1 MKINKPGTDRAAN
14 YFMPFYNKR
23 KEQNGIEEIIE
34 INQGEKQDCVV
45 EVIDCKNTLITL
57 GLDQIKNEPEAIP
70 FENPFENATD
80 TVEEQTKDIE
90 EIHSINENNIRHD
103 INFFLQGANF
113 IDSVVEYAGD
123 NGNAGNTTDENV
135 NIVKADENIA
145 YDNKAEAERLSKEH
159 PDIINVSNALHI
171 EKYYSNKV
179 DVIDIL
185 SKLIE
190 ISGKIK

>member
-1 MKINKPGTDRAAN
+1 MKINKPGSDRVAN

-34 INQGEKQDCVV
+34 IDQNERQDCVV

-70 FENPFENATD
+70 LENPFENTED
-80 TVEEQTKDIE
+80 IVEEQTNDIE
-90 EIHSINENNIRHD
+90 KMQNINENNINHD

-113 IDSVVEYAGD
+113 IDSIVEYAGI
-123 NGNAGNTTDENV
+123 NNNTGNTADENV
-135 NIVKADENIA
+135 NIVKADENIT
-145 YDNKAEAERLSKEH
+145 DSNKEEAERLTNVQ
-159 PDIINVSNALHI
+159 PDIINVSNRLHI

-179 DVIDIL
+179 DVIEIL